1 VKLAKEKAIPFI
13 KQKLGGVKHRIK
25 DFLQDKWNRLKE
37 KLGIKKPGKEGPKG
51 GAKETPDT
59 AAKKAAELPRAIAQ
73 AKAITEAN
81 DAVDTPVSALIG
93 VLNASVKSR
102 YSWIKRFEA
111 RPKGTLGHYS
121 VHMIASDHEIDPDY
135 TDGNSEKAVSNKA
148 EKLRPDEAAAFL
160 NKVEKLSPEEAVAFL
175 GKVEKLSPTEA
186 VAFLNKIDSMTPDLV
201 TAFLNKVDKLNPSE
215 AMNLLRKVEGLPSD
229 EVARVVDKVPQNN
242 GWVLPKEGGGARIGN
257 RLYSEHTLERM
268 APRNLQVMAEF
279 EARALKRSKAK
290 GLTVDTPE
298 FKAWWDKNELN

>member
-1 VKLAKEKAIPFI
+1 M
-13 KQKLGGVKHRIK
+13 
-25 DFLQDKWNRLKE
+25 
-37 KLGIKKPGKEGPKG
+37 
-51 GAKETPDT
+51 
-59 AAKKAAELPRAIAQ
+59 
-73 AKAITEAN
+73 
-81 DAVDTPVSALIG
+81 
-93 VLNASVKSR
+93 LNASVKSR

-160 NKVEKLSPEEAVAFL
+160 NKVEKLSPEEAAAFL
-175 GKVEKLSPTEA
+175 GKVEKLSPTQA

-215 AMNLLRKVEGLPSD
+215 ARNLLRKVEGLPSD
-229 EVARVVDKVPQNN
+229 EVARVVDKVRQNN

-257 RLYSEHTLERM
+257 RLYSEHLLERM
-268 APRNLQVMAEF
+268 APRNFQVMAE
-279 EARALKRSKAK
+279 L
-290 GLTVDTPE
+290 
-298 FKAWWDKNELN
+298 